1 MKIVLLFA
9 ASSLIG
15 TASPQIA
22 GRASPS
28 NQSAAAE
35 IRNVPSM
42 KAVQTMIMGN
52 WGSAFGANPLTTRI
66 TQDTFWYSQC
76 WSRYRILNV
85 LPGKVSKTDAYI
97 VEVEF
102 ISSGG
107 PGQCG
112 HSDGPSFSIALIP
125 ADSVVSGQATTIY
138 WLNCNSEKDF
148 QAALQYQDPRNSS
161 DMCSSYISSRSD
173 HR

>member
-1 MKIVLLFA
+1 MKMVLLLA
-9 ASSLIG
+9 AGTLVGATSL
-15 TASPQIA
+15 QIA
-22 GRASPS
+22 KGGPPS
-28 NQSAAAE
+28 SQSAAAE
-35 IRNVPSM
+35 IRYVPSM

-66 TQDTFWYSQC
+66 TQGTFWYSRC

-85 LPGKVSKTDAYI
+85 LPGKVSKADAYI

-112 HSDGPSFSIALIP
+112 HRGEPSFSIALIP

-148 QAALQYQDPRNSS
+148 QAALQYQDPRDSS

-173 HR
+173 H